1 MRKGQDTPVRH
12 TDVALNAVV
21 WEYDF
26 GSECFTDVSE
36 GAERFSSHPHAE
48 WLEPGFWL
56 EHVHPEDREWVA
68 DFCRSATEHGHDHL
82 IEYRF
87 GRADNSYM
95 WVRDIIAVDPSKRAA
110 GRLRGVLLDITPEKQ
125 AQLELEALAAQAE
138 TSAVEAIRK
147 ANEAELAFQ
156 QLSDAYFRIDTTGLI
171 LASAASSSNVTTNSN
186 GDLRGHS
193 LAEVLPEETAA
204 AVQQSI
210 TEARLSGVPSL
221 VMYQAPAEEEPNE
234 WEVRCIPLGDEYVI
248 AFRDFTSRA
257 KRRRALRDSER
268 RYRSLVEFAPYAILV
283 LDSSG
288 LIVFA
293 NPAALELLEAE
304 APEHLLGL
312 RIDQFRSSASVP
324 ERCSETEALFEQLP
338 DAPGD
343 GDQEARLRSLPQRNT
358 IATLKGN
365 LIDVERSIIE
375 LQYYGDRSLLVMMRD
390 VSAEVRALRANEQA
404 RDFLERVLAL
414 IDSGVVLIGAEKH
427 DIRLANHPAEMIF
440 GYPAGAMN
448 GLTFTDLDASEGTGL
463 FDHEEIVA
471 ALGPG
476 ETHSTESKMRRANG
490 QLFEA
495 ELSIRRLGSGSGEYM
510 ATVRDIS
517 DRKSAEHKLQ
527 ESESR
532 YRQVVNEAPVG
543 MVQFATGNH
552 GRLTLLS
559 ANPAAAQTMGR
570 ELDSLI
576 GADILKVFPDMMRD
590 GRDAIYLN
598 TADRGN
604 PWNHVVEHHMEDGR
618 VRILDAHAFQS
629 GAGQVTVMF
638 EDVTDSI
645 AAAKSERKHQKRLS
659 ALAAE
664 LADAEDKQRRHL
676 AEELHD
682 RVSQALAVSRMQMR
696 LALSEE
702 PSQQYEAIRRAVDLL
717 DEAIHETRAI
727 TTELFPPI
735 LYELGLPAAIRWVC
749 EELQHTYG
757 MTCEP
762 ELDEITLPQSDE
774 VKAILFRATRELLM
788 NVVKHGGV
796 STAHV
801 SLTQSDADVTLQVSD
816 EGQGFSAVN
825 TERVE
830 GGFGLFSLEQRVAS
844 VGGVMEIV
852 SAPGEGTTVT
862 ITVPGDR

>member
-1 MRKGQDTPVRH
+1 VQR
-12 TDVALNAVV
+12 
-21 WEYDF
+21 
-26 GSECFTDVSE
+26 
-36 GAERFSSHPHAE
+36 
-48 WLEPGFWL
+48 
-56 EHVHPEDREWVA
+56 
-68 DFCRSATEHGHDHL
+68 
-82 IEYRF
+82 
-87 GRADNSYM
+87 
-95 WVRDIIAVDPSKRAA
+95 
-110 GRLRGVLLDITPEKQ
+110 
-125 AQLELEALAAQAE
+125 
-138 TSAVEAIRK
+138 

-156 QLSDAYFRIDTTGLI
+156 QLSDAFFRVDPSGRI
-171 LASAASSSNVTTNSN
+171 LASAASSAHVASVLV
-186 GDLRGHS
+186 GDLRGRM
-193 LAEVLPEETAA
+193 LLEELPEAMADSVRQAMAESKES
-204 AVQQSI
+204 QSP
-210 TEARLSGVPSL
+210 AL
-221 VMYQAPAEEEPNE
+221 VMYQSLSDENPTE
-234 WEVRCIPLGDEYVI
+234 WELKCIPLGNEYVI
-248 AFRDFTSRA
+248 AFRDFTARA
-257 KRRRALRDSER
+257 KRRRALRESER

-283 LDSSG
+283 LDAAG

-293 NPAALELLEAE
+293 NPAALELLEAD

-312 RIDQFRSSASVP
+312 RIDQFRSSAGVS
-324 ERCSETEALFEQLP
+324 ERCDETRALFEQL
-338 DAPGD
+338 ANASGD
-343 GDQEARLRSLPQRNT
+343 DEARMRSLPQRNT

-375 LQYYGDRSLLVMMRD
+375 LQYYGEPSLMMMMRD

-440 GYPAGAMN
+440 GYPTGTMN

-471 ALGPG
+471 SLGPG

-495 ELSIRRLGSGSGEYM
+495 ELSIRRLGGDSDEFM

-517 DRKSAEHKLQ
+517 DRKSAEYKLQ

-543 MVQFATGNH
+543 TVQFATGSD

-559 ANPAAAQTMGR
+559 ANPAAAQIMGR
-570 ELDSLI
+570 ELDSLV
-576 GADILKVFPDMMRD
+576 GASILDVFPDMLRD
-590 GRDAIYLN
+590 GRDVVYLN
-598 TADRGN
+598 TASSGD
-604 PWNHVVEHHMEDGR
+604 PWNHVVEHHLDDGR

-645 AAAKSERKHQKRLS
+645 AAAESERKHQKRLS

-664 LADAEDKQRRHL
+664 LADSEDKQRRHL

-696 LALSEE
+696 QALSEE
-702 PSQQYEAIRRAVDLL
+702 SSEQYEAIRRAVDLL
-717 DEAIHETRAI
+717 DEAIRETRAI

-749 EELQHTYG
+749 EELRHTFG
-757 MTCEP
+757 MICEP
-762 ELDEITLPQSDE
+762 ELDDITVPQSDE
-774 VKAILFRATRELLM
+774 VKAILFRATRELLV

-796 STAHV
+796 STARV
-801 SLTQSDADVTLQVSD
+801 SLTQSGTDVTLQVSD
-816 EGQGFSAVN
+816 EGQGFSAAN
-825 TERVE
+825 AERVE
-830 GGFGLFSLEQRVAS
+830 GGFGLFSLQQRVAS
-844 VGGVMEIV
+844 VGGVMDIASE
-852 SAPGEGTTVT
+852 PGEGTTVT